1 VVFLQHARRASRLPI
16 RHRCITTT
24 TLRKR
29 RGRRCIRNTSLE
41 RLLLLLLLLPLS
53 SSLLERAL
61 DSTAVAPVTTTAT
74 EKVQLW
80 QQPFFLRLNPSSLLF
95 FRSLLTRLQIIFK
108 EIIRKRHRA
117 RDANPPHQPGQNI
130 SRKPRLHEP
139 LQRVSTV
146 SEQIIRTLHARVIH
160 LRVFQRPLPSRRRR
174 RQRSLPGVGRRRSVR
189 RALKHQPFQLGPF
202 AGDG

>member
-16 RHRCITTT
+16 RHRCITTA
-24 TLRKR
+24 TLRRR

-41 RLLLLLLLLPLS
+41 RLLLLLLLSS

-61 DSTAVAPVTTTAT
+61 DSTAVAPVTTTTA

-80 QQPFFLRLNPSSLLF
+80 QQPFFLRLKPSSLLF

-108 EIIRKRHRA
+108 EIVRKRHRA
-117 RDANPPHQPGQNI
+117 RDAHPPHQPGQNI

-146 SEQIIRTLHARVIH
+146 SEQITRTLHARVIH